1 MSCPGPTFADV
12 RAAVIGL
19 GAVGARAA
27 RQLISTPA
35 VDEIFVYDA
44 DPVRLAEVGT
54 ALGER
59 AVPLAGP
66 EVDGHAVDRVRD
78 DRVDAGSEL

>member
-1 MSCPGPTFADV
+1 MSCPGLTFADV

-66 EVDGHAVDRVRD
+66 EVDGH
-78 DRVDAGSEL
+78 GE